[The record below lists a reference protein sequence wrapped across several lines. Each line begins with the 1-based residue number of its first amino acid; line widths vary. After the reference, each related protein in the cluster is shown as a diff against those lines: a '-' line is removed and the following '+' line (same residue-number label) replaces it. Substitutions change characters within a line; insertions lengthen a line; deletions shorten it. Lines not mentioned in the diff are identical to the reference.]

1 MIALSLLVG
10 LVVYILFGWFA
21 VQLVG
26 KLANIVAFTSVTK
39 KALQVLS
46 ASVLVLFPTKYYVN
60 SRPS

>member
-26 KLANIVAFTSVTK
+26 KLASIVAFTSVTK
-39 KALQVLS
+39 KASQVLS
-46 ASVLVLFPTKYYVN
+46 ASALVLFPTKYHVN